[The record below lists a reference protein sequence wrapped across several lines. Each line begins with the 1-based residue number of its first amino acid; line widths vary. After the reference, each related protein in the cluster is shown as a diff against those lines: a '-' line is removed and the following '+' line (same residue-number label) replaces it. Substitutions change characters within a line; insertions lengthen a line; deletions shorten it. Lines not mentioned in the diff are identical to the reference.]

1 MKKKSNGD
9 NTPTDNKAGSNV
21 PTNDNQPD
29 RLIPLNKWH
38 EYHPWPPIGGMRHIR
53 FFREEKNAAH
63 CFVKK
68 GGRVLVRERQFLDW
82 AATPDAA

>member
-1 MKKKSNGD
+1 MKKID
-9 NTPTDNKAGSNV
+9 NGSNTSTENNAS
-21 PTNDNQPD
+21 PNATTNNNHPD

-68 GGRVLVRERQFLDW
+68 GGRVLVRERAFLDW
-82 AATPDAA
+82 VSTSDAA